1 MAKQAKVVVIGG
13 GVVGCSCL
21 YHLARAGITDA
32 LLIER
37 DELTSG
43 STWHAAGNLPTF
55 STSWSMLKLQK
66 YSAALYRELAA
77 SSEHPINY
85 HITGSVRLA
94 HGRDRMDEFHHVQ
107 SMGRANGM
115 EYDILSPAEL
125 RERYPFIETH
135 DLLGAL
141 WDPLD
146 GDIDPSQ
153 LTQAL
158 GRAAR
163 ALGARVRRHTRVTS
177 LAQRPNGEWLVGT
190 DKGDIVAETVVNAAG
205 YRAGEIMAMIGRHL
219 PIAVMSH
226 QYLVTEDLPELRDRS
241 EHLPLLRDPDTSY
254 YLRQE
259 RDGFILG
266 PYEWKATPMWLDG
279 IPDDFANQLWNDDF
293 ERLEDYIND
302 AVARVPLLGRAGI
315 KRGVNGPIPYS
326 PDGNPYIGPE
336 PGLRNFFHC
345 NTFSFGITQGGGAG
359 KALAEWVVHGQT
371 EWDLWSVD
379 RRRYTD
385 YATTPYTVAKAIEV
399 YQNEYA
405 SSFPYEERPA
415 GRPLRTSPLYETL
428 KAKGARFGARGG
440 WERAVY
446 FDTQGSVGPDKPSFR
461 REHVWSDAVAEE
473 VRAVRERV
481 AVLDLPGF
489 TKFELQG
496 PGAAAHLDRLSCSKL
511 PKVGRVSLA
520 YALTPT
526 GKLLSEFTI
535 TRLAEDHFY
544 IICAAIA
551 ASHDLDLL
559 QSGLPLTSFAGP
571 PQGRLH
577 PLGGPGEAWVGG
589 DSSSPITIRDRS
601 AELGS
606 LILVGPR
613 AREVLAQVTDADLS
627 NAAFPWLS
635 ARDIETVSGKMLA
648 MRVNYVG
655 ELGWELHA
663 PVAQMPALYDAL
675 WRAGQ
680 PFGIRDF
687 GLYAMD
693 SLRVDKC
700 YRGWKSDLESGYT
713 PLEASLDRFVDAGKA
728 TEFVG
733 KQALLAEIARG
744 PAQRFVPLTFDEA
757 GDAEAPY
764 CAQVFDGHTNVG
776 LTTSGVWSHTLQQSV
791 ALAYVRT
798 AQAIPGTRLQ
808 VNVLGKIVSATVQ
821 KEPLYDPTNQ
831 RLRA

>member
-1 MAKQAKVVVIGG
+1 MADQARVVVIGG

-21 YHLARAGITDA
+21 YHLARSGITDA

-55 STSWSMLKLQK
+55 STSWSIMKLQK

-77 SSEHPINY
+77 SSEDPINY

-94 HGRDRMDEFHHVQ
+94 HNRNRMDEFHHVQ
-107 SMGRANGM
+107 SMGRANGLD
-115 EYDILSPAEL
+115 YDILPPSEL
-125 RERYPFIETH
+125 KARYPYIETH

-158 GRAAR
+158 ARGAR
-163 ALGARVRRHTRVTS
+163 ALGARVQRHTRVTG
-177 LAQRPNGEWLVGT
+177 LAQRPGGEWRVTT
-190 DKGDIVAETVVNAAG
+190 DKGEARAEIVVNAAG
-205 YRAGEIMAMIGRHL
+205 YRAGEIMAMVGRHL

-226 QYLVTEDLPELRDRS
+226 QYLVTEDVPELRERG
-241 EHLPLLRDPDTSY
+241 ERLPLLRDPDTSY

-259 RDGFILG
+259 RHGFILG
-266 PYEWKATPMWLDG
+266 PYEWKATPMWLG
-279 IPDDFANQLWNDDF
+279 GMPDDFANQLWSDDF
-293 ERLEDYIND
+293 ERLEHYIDD
-302 AVARVPLLGRAGI
+302 AMARVPLLARAGI

-345 NTFSFGITQGGGAG
+345 NNFSFGITQGGGAG

-371 EWDLWSVD
+371 EWDLWSLD

-385 YATTPYTVAKAIEV
+385 YASTEYTVAKAIEV

-415 GRPLRTSPLYETL
+415 GRPLRTSPLYDRL
-428 KAKGARFGARGG
+428 QAKGARFGARGG
-440 WERAVY
+440 WERAVV
-446 FDTQGSVGPDKPSFR
+446 FDRTGDMAPDKPSFR
-461 REHVWSDAVAEE
+461 REHVWFDAVAQE
-473 VRAVRERV
+473 VQAVRERV

-489 TKFELQG
+489 TNFELQG
-496 PGAAAHLDRLSCSKL
+496 PGAARRLDRLTCSKL
-511 PKVGRVSLA
+511 PAIGRVSLA

-526 GKLLSEFTI
+526 GKLLSEFTV
-535 TRLAEDHFY
+535 TRLGEDHFH
-544 IICAAIA
+544 IISAAIA
-551 ASHDLDLL
+551 ATHDMDLL
-559 QSGLPLTSFAGP
+559 QTGLALDGS
-571 PQGRLH
+571 
-577 PLGGPGEAWVGG
+577 
-589 DSSSPITIRDRS
+589 ITVRDRS
-601 AELGS
+601 AESGT
-606 LILVGPR
+606 LIVAGPR

-635 ARDIETVSGKMLA
+635 ARTIPTVAGEVLA
-648 MRVNYVG
+648 LRVNYVG
-655 ELGWELHA
+655 ELGWELHT
-663 PVAQMPALYDAL
+663 PVAAMPALYDAI
-675 WRAGQ
+675 WRAGE
-680 PFGIRDF
+680 PLGIRDF
-687 GLYAMD
+687 GMYAMD

-713 PLEASLDRFVDAGKA
+713 PLEASLDRFVAADKA
-728 TEFVG
+728 ADFIG

-744 PAQRFVPLTFDEA
+744 PAQRFVPLTFDDP
-757 GDAEAPY
+757 GVAEAPY
-764 CAQVFDGHTNVG
+764 CAQVFDGETNVG
-776 LTTSGVWSHTLQQSV
+776 LTTSGVWSHTLHKSV

-798 AQAIPGTRLQ
+798 ANATPGTRLL
-808 VNVLGKIVSATVQ
+808 VNVLGQMLPATVQ
-821 KEPLYDPTNQ
+821 QEPLYDPRNE

>member
-1 MAKQAKVVVIGG
+1 MAEHARVVVIGG

-21 YHLARAGITDA
+21 YHLAKSGITDA

-55 STSWSMLKLQK
+55 STSWSIMKLQK

-77 SSEHPINY
+77 SSEDPINY

-94 HGRDRMDEFHHVQ
+94 RNRNRMDEFHHVQ
-107 SMGRANGM
+107 SMGRANGLD
-115 EYDILSPAEL
+115 YDILSPAEL
-125 RERYPFIETH
+125 RDRYPFIETH

-158 GRAAR
+158 AR
-163 ALGARVRRHTRVTS
+163 GARVFGARVKRHTRVTG
-177 LAQRPNGEWLVGT
+177 LAQQPNGEWLVRT
-190 DKGDIVAETVVNAAG
+190 DKGDVVAEIVVNAAG
-205 YRAGEIMAMIGRHL
+205 YRAGEIMAMVGRHL

-226 QYLVTEDLPELRDRS
+226 QYLVTEDVPELQARS
-241 EHLPLLRDPDTSY
+241 ERLPLLRDPDTSY

-259 RDGFILG
+259 RHGFILG

-279 IPDDFANQLWNDDF
+279 MPDDFANQLWNDDF
-293 ERLEDYIND
+293 ERLEHYIDD
-302 AVARVPLLGRAGI
+302 AMARVPLLARAGI

-345 NTFSFGITQGGGAG
+345 NNFSFGITQGGGAG

-371 EWDLWSVD
+371 EWDLWSLD

-385 YATTPYTVAKAIEV
+385 YASTAYTVAKAIEV

-405 SSFPYEERPA
+405 SSFPYEEREA
-415 GRPLRTSPLYETL
+415 GRPLRISPLYDKL

-446 FDTQGSVGPDKPSFR
+446 FDPTGDMAQAKPSFR
-461 REHVWSDAVAEE
+461 REHVWFDAVAEE

-496 PGAAAHLDRLSCSKL
+496 PGASKHLDRLTCSKL
-511 PKVGRVSLA
+511 PAIGRVSLA
-520 YALTPT
+520 YALTSS
-526 GKLLSEFTI
+526 GKLLSEFTV
-535 TRLAEDHFY
+535 TRLGEDRFH
-544 IICAAIA
+544 IISAAIA
-551 ASHDLDLL
+551 ATHDMDLL
-559 QSGLPLTSFAGP
+559 QTGLPTDGS
-571 PQGRLH
+571 
-577 PLGGPGEAWVGG
+577 
-589 DSSSPITIRDRS
+589 ITVRDIS
-601 AELGS
+601 AESGT
-606 LILVGPR
+606 LIVAGPR

-627 NAAFPWLS
+627 NAGFPWLS
-635 ARDIETVSGKMLA
+635 ARSIPTVAGEVLA
-648 MRVNYVG
+648 LRVNYVG
-655 ELGWELHA
+655 ELGWEFHT
-663 PVAQMPALYDAL
+663 PVAAMPALYDAI
-675 WRAGQ
+675 WRAGE
-680 PFGIRDF
+680 PLGMRDF
-687 GLYAMD
+687 GMYAMD

-713 PLEASLDRFVDAGKA
+713 PLEASLDRFVAANKA
-728 TEFVG
+728 VEFVG
-733 KQALLAEIARG
+733 KQALQAEIARG
-744 PAQRFVPLTFDEA
+744 PAQRFVPLVFDA
-757 GDAEAPY
+757 PGVADAPY
-764 CAQVFDGHTNVG
+764 CAQVFDGDTNVG
-776 LTTSGVWSHTLQQSV
+776 LATSGVWSHTLGQSI

-798 AQAIPGTRLQ
+798 EQAKPGTRLL
-808 VNVLGKIVSATVQ
+808 VDVLGQKVPATVQ
-821 KEPLYDPTNQ
+821 QEPLYDPRNE

>member
-1 MAKQAKVVVIGG
+1 MAEHAKVVVIGG

-55 STSWSMLKLQK
+55 STSWSILKLQK
-66 YSAALYRELAA
+66 YSAALYRELAQ
-77 SSEHPINY
+77 SSENPINY

-94 HGRDRMDEFHHVQ
+94 HGRDRMDEFRHVQ
-107 SMGRANGM
+107 SMAKANGL
-115 EYDILSPAEL
+115 EYEILSPAEIKQ
-125 RERYPFIETH
+125 RYPFIETH

-153 LTQAL
+153 QTQAL

-163 ALGARVRRHTRVTS
+163 ALGARVRRHTRVTA
-177 LAQRPNGEWLVGT
+177 LAQRPGGEWLVST
-190 DKGDIVAETVVNAAG
+190 DKGDVVAEIVVNAAG
-205 YRAGEIMAMIGRHL
+205 YRAGEIMAMVGRHL

-226 QYLVTEDLPELRDRS
+226 QYLVTEDVPELRGRA
-241 EHLPLLRDPDTSY
+241 ERLPLLRDPDTSY

-259 RDGFILG
+259 REGFILG

-279 IPDDFANQLWNDDF
+279 MPDDFANQLWNDDF
-293 ERLEDYIND
+293 GRLEAYIED
-302 AVARVPLLGRAGI
+302 AMARVPVLGRAGI

-371 EWDLWSVD
+371 EWDLWSLD
-379 RRRYTD
+379 RRRFTD
-385 YATTPYTVAKAIEV
+385 YATTEYTVAKAIEV

-440 WERAVY
+440 WERATY
-446 FDTQGSVGPDKPSFR
+446 FDLQGDVPAERLSFR
-461 REHVWSDAVAEE
+461 RESVWHAVVAEE

-481 AVLDLPGF
+481 GVLDLPGF

-496 PGAAAHLDRLSCSKL
+496 PGAARHLDQLSCSKL
-511 PKVGRVSLA
+511 PPTGRVSLA

-535 TRLAEDHFY
+535 TRLGEDHFY
-544 IICAAIA
+544 IISAAVA
-551 ASHDLDLL
+551 ATHDLDLL
-559 QSGLPLTSFAGP
+559 QAGLAP
-571 PQGRLH
+571 
-577 PLGGPGEAWVGG
+577 
-589 DSSSPITIRDRS
+589 DSPITVRDRS
-601 AELGS
+601 AEFGS
-606 LILVGPR
+606 LIVAGPR
-613 AREVLAQVTDADLS
+613 AREVLSQVTDADLS

-635 ARDIETVSGKMLA
+635 VREITTVAGKSLA
-648 MRVNYVG
+648 LRVNYVG

-663 PVAQMPALYDAL
+663 PTAQLPVLYEAI
-675 WRAGQ
+675 WNAGKAH
-680 PFGIRDF
+680 GMRDF
-687 GLYAMD
+687 GMYAMD

-713 PLEASLDRFVDAGKA
+713 PLEASLDRFVDATKPS
-728 TEFVG
+728 FVG
-733 KQALLAEIARG
+733 RAALLEELARG
-744 PAQRFVPLTFDEA
+744 PAQRFVPLTFDEP

-764 CAQVFDGHTNVG
+764 CAQVFDGADNVG
-776 LTTSGVWSHTLQQSV
+776 LTTSGVWSHTLHKSV

-798 AQAIPGTRLQ
+798 ASAAPGTRLQ
-808 VNVLGKIVSATVQ
+808 VNVLGQMRAATVQ
-821 KEPLYDPTNQ
+821 REPLYDPTNL

>member
-1 MAKQAKVVVIGG
+1 MTEYAKVVVIGG

-21 YHLARAGITDA
+21 YHLAQMGISDA
-32 LLIER
+32 LLLER

-55 STSWSMLKLQK
+55 STSWSILKLQK
-66 YSAALYRELAA
+66 YSASLYRQLAA
-77 SSEHPINY
+77 SAENPINY
-85 HITGSVRLA
+85 HVTGSVRLA
-94 HGRDRMDEFHHVQ
+94 HTRNRMDEFHHVQ
-107 SMGRANGM
+107 TMAKANGLD
-115 EYDILSPAEL
+115 YDILSL
-125 RERYPFIETH
+125 SDLKQRYPFIETH

-158 GRAAR
+158 AR
-163 ALGARVRRHTRVTS
+163 SARELGARVSRHTRVTA
-177 LAQRPNGEWLVGT
+177 LAQKPNGEWLVTT
-190 DKGDIVAETVVNAAG
+190 DKGEVVAEVVVNAAG
-205 YRAGEIMAMIGRHL
+205 YRAGEIMAMVGRHL

-226 QYLVTEDLPELRDRS
+226 QYLVTEDVPELKNRS

-279 IPDDFANQLWNDDF
+279 MPDDFANQLWNDDF
-293 ERLEDYIND
+293 GRLESYIED
-302 AVARVPLLGRAGI
+302 AMARVPALARAGI

-359 KALAEWVVHGQT
+359 KALAEWVIHGQT
-371 EWDLWSVD
+371 EWDLWSLD

-385 YATTPYTVAKAIEV
+385 YATTDYTVAKAIEV

-415 GRPLRTSPLYETL
+415 GRPLRPSPLYDTL

-446 FDTQGSVGPDKPSFR
+446 FDLDGTVPAENLSFR
-461 REHVWSDAVAEE
+461 RESVWHAAVAQE
-473 VRAVRERV
+473 VAAVRERV
-481 AVLDLPGF
+481 GVLDLPGF
-489 TKFELQG
+489 TKFELKG
-496 PGAAAHLDRLSCSKL
+496 EGAAQHLDQLSCSKL
-511 PKVGRVSLA
+511 PGLGRVSLA

-535 TRLAEDHFY
+535 TRLGPDHFY
-544 IICAAIA
+544 IISAAIA
-551 ASHDLDLL
+551 ATHDMDLL
-559 QSGLPLTSFAGP
+559 TRGLPPSGP
-571 PQGRLH
+571 IS
-577 PLGGPGEAWVGG
+577 V
-589 DSSSPITIRDRS
+589 RDLS
-601 AELGS
+601 VELGS
-606 LILVGPR
+606 LIIAGPR

-627 NAAFPWLS
+627 NAGFPWLS
-635 ARDIETVSGKMLA
+635 AREISTVTGTMLA

-663 PVAQMPALYDAL
+663 PIAQMPALYAAV
-675 WRAGQ
+675 WAAGQ
-680 PFGIRDF
+680 AYDIRDF
-687 GLYAMD
+687 GMYAMD

-700 YRGWKSDLESGYT
+700 YRGWKSDLESGYS
-713 PLEASLDRFVDAGKA
+713 PLDASLDRFIDLKKPS
-728 TEFVG
+728 FVG
-733 KQALLAEIARG
+733 REALLAEHSRG
-744 PAQRFVPLTFDEA
+744 AAQRFVPLVFDQP

-764 CAQVFDGHTNVG
+764 CAQVFNGSDNVG
-776 LTTSGVWSHTLQQSV
+776 LTTSGVWSHTLKQSV
-791 ALAYVRT
+791 ALAYVRADL
-798 AQAIPGTRLQ
+798 AQPGTRLE
-808 VNVLGKIVSATVQ
+808 VNVLGQRRSATVQ
-821 KEPLYDPTNQ
+821 AEPLYDPTNA

>member
-1 MAKQAKVVVIGG
+1 MTEYAKVVVIGG

-21 YHLARAGITDA
+21 YHLARMGVSDA
-32 LLIER
+32 LLLER

-55 STSWSMLKLQK
+55 STSWSILKLQK
-66 YSAALYRELAA
+66 YSASLYRQLAA
-77 SSEHPINY
+77 SADNPINY
-85 HITGSVRLA
+85 HLTGSVRLA
-94 HGRDRMDEFHHVQ
+94 HTRNRMDEFHHVQ
-107 SMGRANGM
+107 SMAKANGLD
-115 EYDILSPAEL
+115 YDILSL
-125 RERYPFIETH
+125 SDLKQRYPFIETH

-158 GRAAR
+158 ARAAR
-163 ALGARVRRHTRVTS
+163 ELGARVRRHTRVTA
-177 LAQRPNGEWLVGT
+177 LAQKPNGEWLVTT
-190 DKGDIVAETVVNAAG
+190 DKGEVVAEVVVNAAG
-205 YRAGEIMAMIGRHL
+205 YRAGEIMAMVGRHL

-226 QYLVTEDLPELRDRS
+226 QYLVTEDVPELKERS
-241 EHLPLLRDPDTSY
+241 QHLPLLRDPDTSY

-279 IPDDFANQLWNDDF
+279 MPDDFANQLWNDDF
-293 ERLEDYIND
+293 GRLESYIED
-302 AVARVPLLGRAGI
+302 AMARVPALARAGI

-359 KALAEWVVHGQT
+359 KALAEWVIHGQT
-371 EWDLWSVD
+371 EWDLWSLD

-385 YATTPYTVAKAIEV
+385 YATTDYTVAKAIEV

-415 GRPLRTSPLYETL
+415 GRPLRTSPLYDTL

-446 FDTQGSVGPDKPSFR
+446 FDLDGTVPPENLSFR
-461 REHVWSDAVAEE
+461 RESVWHAAVAQE
-473 VRAVRERV
+473 VAAVRERV
-481 AVLDLPGF
+481 GVLDLPGF
-489 TKFELQG
+489 TKFELKG
-496 PGAAAHLDRLSCSKL
+496 EGAAQHLDHLSCSKL
-511 PKVGRVSLA
+511 PGLGRVSLA

-535 TRLAEDHFY
+535 TRLGPDHFY
-544 IICAAIA
+544 IISAAIA
-551 ASHDLDLL
+551 ATHDMDLL
-559 QSGLPLTSFAGP
+559 TSGLP
-571 PQGRLH
+571 
-577 PLGGPGEAWVGG
+577 PG
-589 DSSSPITIRDRS
+589 SPMTVRDLS

-606 LILVGPR
+606 LIIAGPR
-613 AREVLAQVTDADLS
+613 TREVLAQVTGADLS
-627 NAAFPWLS
+627 NAGFPWLT
-635 ARDIETVSGKMLA
+635 ARHIDTVTGPMLA

-663 PVAQMPALYDAL
+663 PIAQMPALYAAV
-675 WRAGQ
+675 WAAGEA
-680 PFGIRDF
+680 FGIRDF
-687 GLYAMD
+687 GMYAMD

-700 YRGWKSDLESGYT
+700 YRGWKSDLESGYS
-713 PLEASLDRFVDAGKA
+713 PLDASLDRFIDLKKPA
-728 TEFVG
+728 FVG
-733 KQALLAEIARG
+733 REALLAEYSRG
-744 PAQRFVPLTFDEA
+744 ATQRFVPLVFDEP

-764 CAQVFDGHTNVG
+764 CAQVFHGADNVG
-776 LTTSGVWSHTLQQSV
+776 LTTSGVWSHTLKQSV
-791 ALAYVRT
+791 ALAYVRADL
-798 AQAIPGTRLQ
+798 AQPGTRLE
-808 VNVLGKIVSATVQ
+808 VNVLGHRRRATVQ
-821 KEPLYDPTNQ
+821 AEPLYDPTNA

>member
-1 MAKQAKVVVIGG
+1 MAEHVRVVVIGG

-21 YHLARAGITDA
+21 YHLAELGITDA

-55 STSWSMLKLQK
+55 STSWSVLKLQK
-66 YSAALYRELAA
+66 YSAALYRRLAA
-77 SSEHPINY
+77 SAENPIDY
-85 HITGSVRLA
+85 HLTGSVRLA
-94 HGRDRMDEFHHVQ
+94 HGRNRMDEFRHVQ
-107 SMGRANGM
+107 SMAKANGL
-115 EYDILSPAEL
+115 EYEILSPGEL
-125 RERYPFIETH
+125 KTRYPFIETH

-163 ALGARVRRHTRVTS
+163 ALGARVRRHTRVTA
-177 LAQRPNGEWLVGT
+177 LAQRPNGEWLVST
-190 DKGDIVAETVVNAAG
+190 DKGEVVAEIVVNAAG
-205 YRAGEIMAMIGRHL
+205 YRAGEIMAMVGRHL

-226 QYLVTEDLPELRDRS
+226 QYLVTEDVPELVGRG

-266 PYEWKATPMWLDG
+266 PYEWKATPMWQDG
-279 IPDDFANQLWNDDF
+279 MPDDFANQLWNDDF
-293 ERLEDYIND
+293 ERLESYIED
-302 AVARVPLLGRAGI
+302 AIRRVPVLGRAGI

-345 NTFSFGITQGGGAG
+345 NNFSFGITQAGGAG
-359 KALAEWVVHGQT
+359 KALAEWVVFGQP
-371 EWDLWSVD
+371 EWDLWALD

-385 YATTPYTVAKAIEV
+385 YATTAYTVAKAVEV

-415 GRPLRTSPLYETL
+415 GRPLRTSPVYETL
-428 KAKGARFGARGG
+428 QAKGARFGARGG

-446 FDTQGSVGPDKPSFR
+446 FDLDGTVPAEKLSFR
-461 REHVWSDAVAEE
+461 RENVWHGLVAEE
-473 VRAVRERV
+473 VAAVRERV
-481 AVLDLPGF
+481 GVLDLPGF
-489 TKFELQG
+489 TKFELKG
-496 PGAAAHLDRLSCSKL
+496 LGAARHLDQLICSRL
-511 PKVGRVSLA
+511 PAPGRVSLA
-520 YALTPT
+520 YALTHS
-526 GKLLSEFTI
+526 GKLWSEFTI
-535 TRLAEDHFY
+535 TRLGDDHFY
-544 IICAAIA
+544 IISAAIA
-551 ASHDLDLL
+551 ATHDMDLL
-559 QSGLPLTSFAGP
+559 RQSLPA
-571 PQGRLH
+571 
-577 PLGGPGEAWVGG
+577 
-589 DSSSPITIRDRS
+589 DSPITVVDRS

-606 LILVGPR
+606 LIIAGPR
-613 AREVLAQVTDADLS
+613 AREVLAQVTDTDLS
-627 NAAFPWLS
+627 NTGFPWLTAREIS
-635 ARDIETVSGKMLA
+635 AVTGKLFA

-663 PVAQMPALYDAL
+663 PVDQMLALYQAV

-700 YRGWKSDLESGYT
+700 YRGWKSDLESGYS
-713 PLEASLDRFVDAGKA
+713 PLEASLDRFVDARKPS
-728 TEFVG
+728 FVG
-733 KQALLAEIARG
+733 RDAVLAELARG
-744 PAQRFVPLTFDEA
+744 PAQRFVPLTFDDD

-764 CAQVFDGHTNVG
+764 CAQVFHGADNVG
-776 LTTSGVWSHTLQQSV
+776 LTTSGVWSHTLKKSV
-791 ALAYVRT
+791 ALAYVRADL
-798 AQAIPGTRLQ
+798 AQPGTKLE
-808 VNVLGKIVSATVQ
+808 VDVLGRRRRATVRQ
-821 KEPLYDPTNQ
+821 EPLYDPANL